1 MSMLAADRRSARHLT
16 WLACVLAALS
26 GCATWNM
33 PVDTSDTPFRA
44 RAITETKRGVQ
55 LSATV
60 LDAQDSLRLFGT
72 DVTAA
77 GIQPV
82 WIEVRNDTE
91 QVFWLLRSGTDPDYF
106 SPLEVAWSAH
116 VKLGGDTNVRI
127 DEHFDRLAFPNPIP
141 AHGANSGI
149 LFTNPQPVT
158 KLLNVD
164 LLGNKTMV
172 PFTLFLPVRGD
183 VARAGEQIHRYADSE
198 ISRYDDLEALRRA
211 LESLPCCAGTNAGA
225 AAGDPLNVVLV
236 GDLDD
241 IGAAFVRRGYRRNP
255 TGVGTAQ
262 RVFGR
267 LPDLYLLKRAQA
279 GAPANWVRV
288 WRAPINYRGQF
299 VFVAQTG
306 RPIGGRYLP
315 EDARN
320 LRLHPRRGRSSEF
333 PDLGLHVLGWSRET
347 CIRQRSGCRSC
358 RSSEGR
364 GRRGQLLHRRAPSR
378 PFPGHAAADDL
389 RRRSPGLGTA
399 IVRARGRGGAAEGA
413 LRWGSLVEFAAGL
426 IAGRPPQTR
435 RSSAQKHGRH
445 C

>member
-1 MSMLAADRRSARHLT
+1 MRMLAADRRSARHLA
-16 WLACVLAALS
+16 WLACVLAVLS

-33 PVDTSDTPFRA
+33 PADTSDTPFRA

-116 VKLGGDTNVRI
+116 VKLGGETNARI

-164 LLGNKTMV
+164 LLGNKSMV

-211 LESLPCCAGTNAGA
+211 LESLPCCAGTDAGA

-255 TGVGTAQ
+255 TGVGTVRSGYSGGCRTFIYSSARKPVLQ
-262 RVFGR
+262 R
-267 LPDLYLLKRAQA
+267 
-279 GAPANWVRV
+279 
-288 WRAPINYRGQF
+288 
-299 VFVAQTG
+299 TG
-306 RPIGGRYLP
+306 SGSGGRQSTI
-315 EDARN
+315 AGN
-320 LRLHPRRGRSSEF
+320 SCSWPRQGGRSAVDTF
-333 PDLGLHVLGWSRET
+333 LRMRAT
-347 CIRQRSGCRSC
+347 CVFIPTWTKCATS
-358 RSSEGR
+358 
-364 GRRGQLLHRRAPSR
+364 
-378 PFPGHAAADDL
+378 
-389 RRRSPGLGTA
+389 
-399 IVRARGRGGAAEGA
+399 
-413 LRWGSLVEFAAGL
+413 
-426 IAGRPPQTR
+426 
-435 RSSAQKHGRH
+435 
-445 C
+445 

>member
-1 MSMLAADRRSARHLT
+1 MTWLVANWRAVVRVT
-16 WLACVLAALS
+16 WLAWPMIVLSA
-26 GCATWNM
+26 CATWQA
-33 PVDTSDTPFRA
+33 PRDTSDASLRA
-44 RAITETKRGVQ
+44 RAVTETKRGVV

-60 LDAQDSLRLFGT
+60 LDADDSLRMFGA
-72 DVTAA
+72 DITAA

-82 WIEVRNDTE
+82 WIEVRNDTA

-116 VKLGGDTNVRI
+116 VKMGGETNERI
-127 DEHFDRLAFPNPIP
+127 DQHFDRLAFPNPIA
-141 AHGANSGI
+141 AHGTSSGI

-164 LLGNKTMV
+164 LLGNKTML

-183 VARAGEQIHRYADSE
+183 VAQAGTLIHRYADAE
-198 ISRYDDLEALRRA
+198 IARYDDLEALRRA
-211 LESLPCCAGTNAGA
+211 LESLPCCASTDEDATAGE
-225 AAGDPLNVVLV
+225 PLNVVLV

-288 WRAPINYRGQF
+288 WRAPISYRGQF

-306 RPIGGRYLP
+306 RPVGGRFLP
-315 EDARN
+315 EDARDAH
-320 LRLHPRRGRSSEF
+320 LHPDVDEVRNFLIADFMYSG
-333 PDLGLHVLGWSRET
+333 GLEKLAVV
-347 CIRQRSGCRSC
+347 SGVGAVPADHPRAMAGGDSYHTD
-358 RSSEGR
+358 
-364 GRRGQLLHRRAPSR
+364 GRRVAL
-378 PFPGHAAADDL
+378 F
-389 RRRSPGLGTA
+389 LGTRPLT
-399 IVRARGRGGAAEGA
+399 ISDVEVLDWEPLSHERAAEA
-413 LRWGSLVEFAAGL
+413 E
-426 IAGRPPQTR
+426 PQ
-435 RSSAQKHGRH
+435 KELYDGGH
-445 C
+445 